1 MKFTSCP
8 TTFFSPPYSPL
19 CIVGVHIYFFPSPT
33 RMVEFLPNPN
43 PERSE
48 WNYLSWHN
56 QIITPISFR
65 FQIWH
70 SISEFQIK
78 IRHWL

>member
-1 MKFTSCP
+1 MKFASCP
-8 TTFFSPPYSPL
+8 TTFFSPPYFSL
-19 CIVGVHIYFFPSPT
+19 CFVGAHIYIFFSSPT

-43 PERSE
+43 LERSE

-56 QIITPISFR
+56 QIIAPISFR

-70 SISEFQIK
+70 
-78 IRHWL
+78 